1 MQYQKVLYE
10 VNMERQSF
18 DNSAPPNVIPP
29 NPGQIQA
36 AFRALSDPTRR
47 DILRVLAN
55 QDMTIGD
62 VSDQF
67 DITRGAVKK
76 HLTILEEGALISV
89 RTNGRERINKL
100 EANGLKAATDWL
112 SFFSQFWDQKL
123 AALQDAVAAEET
135 AQKIKK

>member
-1 MQYQKVLYE
+1 
-10 VNMERQSF
+10 MERQSF

-47 DILRVLAN
+47 DILRLLAN

-100 EANGLKAATDWL
+100 EANGLKTATDWL

>member
-1 MQYQKVLYE
+1 
-10 VNMERQSF
+10 MELQSF
-18 DNSAPPNVIPP
+18 DNSSPPNLISP
-29 NPGQIQA
+29 NSGQIQA

-47 DILRVLAN
+47 DILRLLAD

-123 AALQDAVAAEET
+123 AALQDAVAAEEIVNKT
-135 AQKIKK
+135 K

>member
-1 MQYQKVLYE
+1 
-10 VNMERQSF
+10 MELQSF
-18 DNSAPPNVIPP
+18 NNSTPPNFIPP
-29 NPGQIQA
+29 NSGQIQA

-47 DILRVLAN
+47 DILRLLAN

-89 RTNGRERINKL
+89 RANGRERINKL

-112 SFFSQFWDQKL
+112 SYFSQFWDQKL
-123 AALQDAVAAEET
+123 AALQDAVAAEEIANT
-135 AQKIKK
+135 TKK

>member
-1 MQYQKVLYE
+1 
-10 VNMERQSF
+10 MERQSF

-47 DILRVLAN
+47 DILRLLAN

>member
-1 MQYQKVLYE
+1 
-10 VNMERQSF
+10 MERQSF
-18 DNSAPPNVIPP
+18 DNSAPPNVILP

-47 DILRVLAN
+47 DILRLLAN

-100 EANGLKAATDWL
+100 EANGLKTATDWL